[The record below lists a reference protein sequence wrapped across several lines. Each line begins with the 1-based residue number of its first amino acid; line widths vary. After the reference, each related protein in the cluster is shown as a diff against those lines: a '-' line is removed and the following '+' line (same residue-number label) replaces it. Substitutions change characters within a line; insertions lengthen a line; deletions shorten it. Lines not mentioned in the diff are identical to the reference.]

1 MDKRPITPPHLR
13 TKENGWC
20 KGSVIGALPLTPTIR
35 GIIPKDLGEI
45 EKKRVK

>member
-20 KGSVIGALPLTPTIR
+20 KGSVTNTPL
-35 GIIPKDLGEI
+35 PKDLGEI